1 MDLLVL
7 ILYKHRT
14 SLYTY
19 IVQDKKHQRRSN
31 KMDKATKIAE
41 TKAVKKALKSE
52 GIIGASVRHE
62 AGWIQIS
69 DIWTDNRDDRNAI
82 RLHVVALAQKATG
95 RYGDYHGSIQAAI
108 NLTSPV

>member
-1 MDLLVL
+1 
-7 ILYKHRT
+7 
-14 SLYTY
+14 
-19 IVQDKKHQRRSN
+19 
-31 KMDKATKIAE
+31 MDKATKIAE